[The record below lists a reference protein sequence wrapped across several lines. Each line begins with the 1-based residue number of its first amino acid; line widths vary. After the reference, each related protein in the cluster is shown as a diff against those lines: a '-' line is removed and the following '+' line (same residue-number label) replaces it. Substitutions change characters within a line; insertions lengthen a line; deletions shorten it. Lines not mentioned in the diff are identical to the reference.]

1 LLREV
6 AALPAAV
13 KSLII
18 NFMKKTT
25 LLGLM
30 FITVILVVVAYLYV
44 AKPFVFQVSWTPQA
58 YKIENVHPLYAHWAD
73 WLKFATA
80 FVAAF
85 FLICAVKLRK
95 TIGMLRTPLIF
106 LAAGVL
112 MSAISYFSG
121 CFTRSVLNFEAGVQS
136 FETYLGM
143 FAIPFIIVAFIL
155 LNAKIKV
162 KLNKAREIIF
172 WVVTGILAALMIV
185 LAIIPTITNPDDV
198 VLMRIV
204 KATIDF
210 GVLVAFIGAFRAMLV
225 FSGGKLGHDWLLVSL
240 GAILLNIYFFYVM
253 SPGIPNIDV
262 FHWINLFWVGGY
274 LTTAL
279 GAIQLTFPE
288 LS

>member
-1 LLREV
+1 
-6 AALPAAV
+6 
-13 KSLII
+13 
-18 NFMKKTT
+18 MKKTT
-25 LLGLM
+25 ILGLL
-30 FITVILVVVAYLYV
+30 LVVVIVAIVGYLYAV
-44 AKPFVFQVSWTPQA
+44 KPFVFQASWTPQA
-58 YKIENVHPLYAHWAD
+58 YKAENVHPFYAHWAD
-73 WLKFATA
+73 WLKFVTA
-80 FVAAF
+80 FIAAF
-85 FLICAVKLRK
+85 FIIYAVSLKK
-95 TIGMLRTPLIF
+95 TIGMLKMPLIF

-155 LNAKIKV
+155 LNVKIKV

-172 WVVTGILAALMIV
+172 WIVTGVVVALMIIF
-185 LAIIPTITNPDDV
+185 AIIPTITNPEDV
-198 VLMRIV
+198 ILMRVV
-204 KATIDF
+204 KATIDT

-225 FSGGKLGHDWLLVSL
+225 FTGGRLGYDWFLISL

-274 LTTAL
+274 LTTTL
-279 GAIQLTFPE
+279 GAIQLAFPE